1 MVQIWIALMSVHW
14 TGKHRKHKKNLQLAE
29 RKIYIYLTIRILPD
43 FL

>member
-1 MVQIWIALMSVHW
+1 MVQIWIALMS
-14 TGKHRKHKKNLQLAE
+14 HRKHKKNLQLAE